1 MIEQGKKIVQKN
13 KKPILEMLGI
23 TKENQV
29 AIVLLLVVIITLLF
43 GYFVILPLKDS
54 YKSNRL
60 NYTNLVKEKTS
71 LEQKQ
76 NDLRRLASEK
86 ESRAEFLAR
95 VADSMPAT
103 PAIPELLVTLEK
115 ISENNSLI
123 LENFTPQESID
134 VQPGG
139 ETKATRYQSMQIELD
154 VIGKYADLKKFI
166 QDIESNIR
174 PINITN
180 ISISESSGLAGT
192 SEILRFNIKALVYYE
207 DINKILNQ

>member
-1 MIEQGKKIVQKN
+1 MAEQSKKIIQKN

-23 TKENQV
+23 TRENQ
-29 AIVLLLVVIITLLF
+29 AMMVLLLVIIITILF
-43 GYFVILPLKDS
+43 GYFVTIPIRDD

-60 NYTNLVKEKTS
+60 NYENLVKEKTS

-76 NDLRRLASEK
+76 TDLRRLAAEK
-86 ESRAEFLAR
+86 ESRAEFLAQ
-95 VADSMPAT
+95 VADAMPVT

-115 ISENNSLI
+115 ISENNNLI
-123 LENFTPQESID
+123 LENFTPREPIA
-134 VQPGG
+134 VEPGKEAKG
-139 ETKATRYQSMQIELD
+139 TRYQSMPIELD

-180 ISISESSGLAGT
+180 ISISESGSVAGA
-192 SEILRFNIKALVYYE
+192 SEILRFNIKALIYYE
-207 DINKILNQ
+207 DINKNLNQ